1 MRFGCP
7 STTAAGRAGE
17 VSPLVV
23 DLGCPSNTAAGAVS
37 PLVVDLGCGF
47 GVGLLSLVQ
56 PSSPVLPSSPVQPST
71 AVNVLGCDA
80 CALKVGYA
88 RGVAARWGVSHA
100 ARFVCASAEATVAHV
115 AAGEAA
121 APLLGVMAYISPISP
136 LYLPYNSPTSPLYL
150 PYISRRGPVCSG

>member
-1 MRFGCP
+1 MRFGYQ

-17 VSPLVV
+17 
-23 DLGCPSNTAAGAVS
+23 VS

-80 CALKVGYA
+80 CALKVGYPSP
-88 RGVAARWGVSHA
+88 RPRP
-100 ARFVCASAEATVAHV
+100 SALTLALV
-115 AAGEAA
+115 
-121 APLLGVMAYISPISP
+121 P
-136 LYLPYNSPTSPLYL
+136 
-150 PYISRRGPVCSG
+150 

>member
-1 MRFGCP
+1 VRFGYP

-17 VSPLVV
+17 
-23 DLGCPSNTAAGAVS
+23 VS

-56 PSSPVLPSSPVQPST
+56 PSPPVQPSPAVQPST

-100 ARFVCASAEATVAHV
+100 ASFVCASAEATVAHV

-121 APLLGVMAYISPISP
+121 APLLGVMVQPNPNPHLNLTLALADTLTITPTLTLTSPSP
-136 LYLPYNSPTSPLYL
+136 LP
-150 PYISRRGPVCSG
+150 